1 MRGESLLEWQTLMR
15 SWKILPLVLLA
26 LFQSSGCGF
35 VRGFLGWFH
44 PPISDVT
51 IYYLPLEGDVAAP
64 VTADGI
70 EIAPGICRVVIS
82 GRIGQATTL
91 RQILRRTVPGD
102 FRKDSVRVKIIGLLD
117 EEVFIDSGGG
127 VLFGRTRKEAQLR
140 FNDLNSF
147 KRQIATQTKRRAC
160 REAQGAPGSQ
170 S

>member
-1 MRGESLLEWQTLMR
+1 L
-15 SWKILPLVLLA
+15 LLA
-26 LFQSSGCGF
+26 LFQSSGCAFIHG
-35 VRGFLGWFH
+35 LLDWIH

-51 IYYLPLEGDVAAP
+51 IYYLPLEGDLAAP
-64 VTADGI
+64 VTADTI
-70 EIAPGICRVVIS
+70 ENAPGVCRLVIS
-82 GRIGQATTL
+82 GRVGQATTL

-102 FRKDSVRVKIIGLLD
+102 FRKDSARVKVIGLLD

-127 VLFGRTRKEAQLR
+127 VLFGRSRKEAQLR

-160 REAQGAPGSQ
+160 REAKEAAGSQ